1 MGFVMGGTVIPAKA
15 GIQKQDMKWVPHQ
28 VRDDKNKIE
37 PSIES
42 GMKL

>member
-1 MGFVMGGTVIPAKA
+1 MGGTVIPAKA

-28 VRDDKNKIE
+28 VRDDRMSKTE
-37 PSIES
+37 YSIES